1 MDKVARKIITAA
13 IKAAET
19 EEELDYVFRTF
30 GYTSAA
36 GKAWLLKQVMG
47 GKWFDLPKDD
57 EVRFQMLKASFLSG
71 QWRYADKLSQLKNL
85 AKDL

>member
-1 MDKVARKIITAA
+1 MDEVTRKITFAA
-13 IKAAET
+13 VKAAET
-19 EEELDYVFRTF
+19 EDELEFVFRTF

-57 EVRFQMLKASFLSG
+57 EARFQVLKAAFLHG
-71 QWRYADKLSQLKNL
+71 EWRYADKLSQLKSL
-85 AKDL
+85 VKDL